1 MRYEGDNRQQGLYDH
16 YMVGESMGLLDWLM
30 ANLHES
36 RTKIK
41 ATLQGQG
48 IKVNGKVVTQ
58 FDFQL
63 EPGMKITVS
72 KTKRNHLF
80 KNHYI
85 RVVYEDRYIVV
96 LEKKPGILSMPA
108 GHSSLNVKSV
118 LDDYFRQSRQHCTAH
133 VVHRLDRD
141 TSGLMMY
148 AKDKQ
153 TELAL
158 ESDWHHMVYDRRYVA
173 VLSGAVENDEGTVT
187 SWLKDNRAYF
197 TYSSPVDNGGKLAIT
212 HYRVLD
218 RSQLYSLVEFQLETG
233 RKNQI
238 RVHSAD
244 IGHPVCGDVKYGNGD
259 DPLGRLCLHAYK
271 LCFYHPVTHKP
282 MEFQTDIP
290 QLFRSLF

>member
-85 RVVYEDRYIVV
+85 RMVYEDRYIVV
-96 LEKKPGILSMPA
+96 LERNLVYSPCRQGTARSM
-108 GHSSLNVKSV
+108 SSRCWTIISGRVGNIVRHMS
-118 LDDYFRQSRQHCTAH
+118 CT
-133 VVHRLDRD
+133 D
-141 TSGLMMY
+141 S
-148 AKDKQ
+148 
-153 TELAL
+153 
-158 ESDWHHMVYDRRYVA
+158 
-173 VLSGAVENDEGTVT
+173 TV
-187 SWLKDNRAYF
+187 
-197 TYSSPVDNGGKLAIT
+197 
-212 HYRVLD
+212 
-218 RSQLYSLVEFQLETG
+218 
-233 RKNQI
+233 I
-238 RVHSAD
+238 RV
-244 IGHPVCGDVKYGNGD
+244 G
-259 DPLGRLCLHAYK
+259 
-271 LCFYHPVTHKP
+271 
-282 MEFQTDIP
+282 
-290 QLFRSLF
+290 